1 MVRVAASFAVYPG
14 GRCLALIRM
23 ARPVIITAA
32 VLANLAGLAMAH
44 HDLGEVDYGV
54 AALGMAIVLAAT
66 VMGHYLDEYADQDTD
81 SLTKRTLISGGSGVL
96 PSGAIDP
103 MWALV
108 MSVALGGIALALSVM
123 GYLRGLLNSSYL
135 LMLGVAMVL
144 GYSYSM
150 PPLRLARRGWGEVTN
165 AFLGTLMFFSGY
177 LPQVGIISASAA
189 LRSLPVFLAILVNLI
204 GIHWADREADERV
217 GKKTL
222 IVLLKSKTVALFSVL
237 LVGMYASILI
247 FAYLYSTAMLVAYVI
262 TVPVALWALWA
273 FRRDGGPYPGSL
285 LMVSILLAN
294 IVGWS
299 V

>member
-1 MVRVAASFAVYPG
+1 MVRVAASINTSPG

-23 ARPVIITAA
+23 SRPVILAAA

-54 AALGMAIVLAAT
+54 AALGMVIVLAAT
-66 VMGHYLDEYADQDTD
+66 AMGHYLDEYADQDTD

-103 MWALV
+103 IWALI
-108 MSVALGGIALALSVM
+108 MSVALGGVAVAMTVM
-123 GYLRGLLNSSYL
+123 GYLMGLLNSSYL
-135 LMLGVAMVL
+135 LMFGVAMVL

-150 PPLRLARRGWGEVTN
+150 PPLHLARKGWGEVTN
-165 AFLGTLMFFSGY
+165 AFLGTLMLFSGY
-177 LPQVGIISASAA
+177 QPQVGNISMSAA
-189 LRSLPVFLAILVNLI
+189 LRSLPIFLVILVNLI
-204 GIHWADREADERV
+204 GVHWADREADERV

-222 IVLLKSKTVALFSVL
+222 VVLLKGRSVALFSVL
-237 LVGMYASILI
+237 LAGMYASVLL
-247 FAYLYSTAMLVAYVI
+247 FSYLYSTAMLVAYVI
-262 TVPVALWALWA
+262 TVPVALGAFWA

-285 LMVSILLAN
+285 LMVSVLLAN

-299 V
+299 A

>member
-1 MVRVAASFAVYPG
+1 MS
-14 GRCLALIRM
+14 
-23 ARPVIITAA
+23 AA

-66 VMGHYLDEYADQDTD
+66 AMGHYLDEYADQDTD
-81 SLTKRTLISGGSGVL
+81 SLTRRTLISGGSGVL

-103 MWALV
+103 RWALV
-108 MSVALGGIALALSVM
+108 MSVALGGVAVAMTIM
-123 GYLRGLLNSSYL
+123 GYLMGLLNSSYL
-135 LMLGVAMVL
+135 LMLGVAMIL

-177 LPQVGIISASAA
+177 LPQVGDISVSAA

-204 GIHWADREADERV
+204 GVHWADREADERV

-222 IVLLKSKTVALFSVL
+222 VVLLKGRSVALFLVL
-237 LVGMYASILI
+237 LAGMYASVLL
-247 FAYLYSTAMLVAYVI
+247 FSHLYSTAMLVAYVI
-262 TVPVALWALWA
+262 TVPVALGAFWA

-285 LMVSILLAN
+285 LMVSVLLAN

>member
-1 MVRVAASFAVYPG
+1 
-14 GRCLALIRM
+14 M

-44 HDLGEVDYGV
+44 HDLGEVNYGV

-66 VMGHYLDEYADQDTD
+66 VMGHYLDEYTDQDTD

-96 PSGAIDP
+96 PSGAIDSR
-103 MWALV
+103 WALV
-108 MSVALGGIALALSVM
+108 MSAALGGAALAFAAM
-123 GYLRGLLNSSYL
+123 GYLTGLLNSSYL

-165 AFLGTLMFFSGY
+165 AFLGTLMLFSGY
-177 LPQVGIISASAA
+177 LPQAGNISVSAA
-189 LRSLPVFLAILVNLI
+189 LRSLPVFLAILANLI
-204 GIHWADREADERV
+204 GVHWADREADERV
-217 GKKTL
+217 GKRTL
-222 IVLLKSKTVALFSVL
+222 VVLLKGKSRALFPVL
-237 LVGMYASILI
+237 LVGIYASVLV
-247 FAYLYSTAMLVAYVI
+247 FSNLYSISMLVAYMM
-262 TVPVALWALWA
+262 TVPVALWAFWA